1 MHTLTLRL
9 RTLEVADYSDV
20 LFYAVKS
27 LQLQSIANDLDWI
40 IQQLQKNVRVLLHC
54 TLHSLNIQ
62 HRRAN

>member
-20 LFYAVKS
+20 LFHAVKS

-40 IQQLQKNVRVLLHC
+40 IQQLQKKRQSTASLHVA
-54 TLHSLNIQ
+54 LAQ
-62 HRRAN
+62 HTAQAS